1 MERINLGYSVKNIPI
16 GNERG
21 YKLQLLES
29 VETLIKKMRW
39 KAIFYN
45 SPHDQNL
52 DKKESYGLKT
62 PYCPPQVKEL
72 VPFENDLLE
81 LARNVKFR
89 KTTNDF
95 QKRMNADIKTI
106 RNSDKTYTSADKT
119 SNLYKLNVEEYK
131 RLRNNAVTATYKKA
145 NPKIKDTVDKN
156 GVKYAKNAGVLH
168 KMEKNTTSNCF
179 ITLKDHKQNFNNNP
193 TTRLINPAKNQ
204 IGRISKVVLDDIN
217 SKLTESLGVNQWKN
231 SDNVIEWFKNIQN
244 KSMYTFTIFDIKDF
258 YPSITETLLEKAIHF
273 ARTRTPISSENIEII
288 HHARKSLLFSENG
301 TWIKKN
307 SGLFDVTMGAFDGA
321 EICELVGTFI
331 LNSISER
338 FNKKDIGLY
347 RDDGLSVFKNL
358 SGPEN
363 EKIKKILQKIFKEN
377 GLNIIIQCNM
387 KIVNYL
393 DLTLN
398 LNDGTYKPY
407 RKEDED
413 TNYIHKDSDHP
424 PNVIKQLPIS
434 IEKRLSKLSS
444 SKEIFDQTKGY
455 YQEALARSGHT
466 HILNYNENTD
476 TAPKNR
482 QRKIIWFNPPYSGI
496 VSTNIGKNFL
506 QLINKHFPP
515 SHKFRKL
522 FNRNNIKIS
531 YACRPNIG
539 SIINSHNRKILG
551 ENTSLELGQCNCIDK
566 SSCPLDGHCLT
577 RNILYEA
584 EISTDR
590 SNYGPKYYKGITEPE
605 FKLRYGN
612 HKKAFNNRKYINDS
626 ELSKEIWKLKA
637 NGLNYNVKWRITN
650 QYPTYNQNTMRCYL
664 CQSEKIAILEATNIN
679 LLNKRSEIISKCRH
693 QNKYKLAALTS
704 NKALEHIT

>member
-45 SPHDQNL
+45 SPYDQNL

-204 IGRISKVVLDDIN
+204 IGRISKVVLDNIN
-217 SKLTESLGVNQWKN
+217 SKLAESLGVNQWKN

-244 KSMYTFTIFDIKDF
+244 KSMYTFTVFDIKDF

-363 EKIKKILQKIFKEN
+363 EKVKKILQKIFKEN

-466 HILNYNENTD
+466 HILNYKENTD

>member
-1 MERINLGYSVKNIPI
+1 
-16 GNERG
+16 
-21 YKLQLLES
+21 
-29 VETLIKKMRW
+29 
-39 KAIFYN
+39 
-45 SPHDQNL
+45 
-52 DKKESYGLKT
+52 
-62 PYCPPQVKEL
+62 
-72 VPFENDLLE
+72 
-81 LARNVKFR
+81 
-89 KTTNDF
+89 
-95 QKRMNADIKTI
+95 
-106 RNSDKTYTSADKT
+106 
-119 SNLYKLNVEEYK
+119 
-131 RLRNNAVTATYKKA
+131 
-145 NPKIKDTVDKN
+145 
-156 GVKYAKNAGVLH
+156 
-168 KMEKNTTSNCF
+168 
-179 ITLKDHKQNFNNNP
+179 
-193 TTRLINPAKNQ
+193 
-204 IGRISKVVLDDIN
+204 
-217 SKLTESLGVNQWKN
+217 
-231 SDNVIEWFKNIQN
+231 
-244 KSMYTFTIFDIKDF
+244 
-258 YPSITETLLEKAIHF
+258 
-273 ARTRTPISSENIEII
+273 
-288 HHARKSLLFSENG
+288 
-301 TWIKKN
+301 
-307 SGLFDVTMGAFDGA
+307 
-321 EICELVGTFI
+321 
-331 LNSISER
+331 
-338 FNKKDIGLY
+338 
-347 RDDGLSVFKNL
+347 
-358 SGPEN
+358 
-363 EKIKKILQKIFKEN
+363 
-377 GLNIIIQCNM
+377 M

-398 LNDGTYKPY
+398 LNNGTYKPY

-434 IEKRLSKLSS
+434 IEKRLSKLCS

-522 FNRNNIKIS
+522 FNRNNNKIS
-531 YACRPNIG
+531 YACRPNIR

-577 RNILYEA
+577 RNVLYEA

-650 QYPTYNQNTMRCYL
+650 QYPTYNQNTLRCSL

-679 LLNKRSEIISKCRH
+679 LLNRRSEIISKCRH
-693 QNKYKLAALTS
+693 QNKYKLSALTS
-704 NKALEHIT
+704 NKGLEHIT